1 MPPSSPQPHYLINV
15 FTRHP
20 LAANLLMVMLILAGI
35 WGIRQMTVQL
45 NPPDTTHTVSVDIL
59 WPGASAEDV
68 EQLIAQPV
76 EYQLRSLQQL
86 KSLTSTT
93 AESQTQIL
101 LEFEKGTDMGQ
112 AVDRVKQHIA
122 QTRDL
127 PSDMEEPM
135 VKLSERLETVAAVM
149 LSGTGSI
156 GELVP
161 LAHDIERDLLAR
173 GADYIEFRG
182 IPEEEIAIQIDSQT
196 LFELGTPLHEI
207 AAKVLENSIDAPAG
221 SVGDGQQERGLRSL
235 EQRRSAQAFADLPI
249 NTDNNRQLLRLSDI
263 ATIERR
269 QKDHQRQMLYQ
280 GEPAIMLIL
289 RRAPGSDIMDEA
301 DILHRWY
308 ADNSEQLAQ
317 QGIKATIWLEAWRF
331 AREVLMLVVNN
342 GISGMVLV
350 VAALFVFLNTRI
362 AGWVTLGIPVS
373 FLGALSVF
381 YFMGGSI
388 NFISLV
394 GAVMALGIVVDDAI
408 VVGEHALSRFEAGA
422 SPEQA
427 AAQGAQ
433 HMFAPVMASSLTT
446 LAAFLPLV
454 ILDEPSISQIPLLM
468 ICVIIASLVECF
480 LIMPG
485 HLRHSFQSMQQHRPG
500 RFRQGFD
507 RRFNHFREQV
517 FRPLLVRALA
527 NRRSLIALS
536 LGAFIVALSLLAS
549 GRVKPELNLNMNFEF
564 ADAHL
569 QFTAGAS
576 EADKRAVLEDMERA
590 LQETNAAFGGDTV
603 VTHVLQRNWANL
615 EQRVRSGSQ
624 YAAFWVELTPPNE
637 RKVTLAEFSS
647 AWQQRIQPSPFVETL
662 QFEAGDNDWPDL
674 QLYFSGADTSV
685 LKAAAEELAAQL
697 SHMPGVNNVFDDLPY
712 GKEQWLINLTTE
724 GRAAGLTSAGIAR
737 QLHAAYEGYRVQRF
751 SEGDSELEV
760 RVSLPAS
767 ERFALG
773 SIDQL
778 PITTPGGEVLPLAVV
793 ADLSSRRGIEQINHR
808 DGRQVI
814 NIYANVNRRE
824 NTPMAIIASLEESII
839 PGIVERYGVSYGLGE
854 RSAEESKVLG
864 DMLLGA
870 VIGLILIYLI
880 LAWVFASWSWP
891 LAVMLAIPL
900 GITGALFGLQ
910 LLGLNLGAMAIMGL
924 FTLTG
929 VIVNDSIILIN
940 AYKSRR
946 EAGDDAYDALITACE
961 ARLRPVILTSVT
973 TSLGLV
979 PMMLETSPSAETI
992 APLAVVICF
1001 GLLYG
1006 TTLILFTIP
1015 AVLSVLESIS
1025 QRRRQR
1031 RAATSAN
1038 TPIQSATGSLS

>member
-1 MPPSSPQPHYLINV
+1 MSAPSKQTHYLIDV

-35 WGIRQMTVQL
+35 WGLRQMTVQL
-45 NPPDTTHTVSVDIL
+45 NPPEPSNAVSVEIL
-59 WPGASAEDV
+59 WPGASTEDI
-68 EQLIAQPV
+68 EQLIARPV
-76 EYQLRSLQQL
+76 EHQLRSLQNL
-86 KSLTSTT
+86 KNLTSTT
-93 AESQTQIL
+93 AESQVQIQ
-101 LEFEKGTDMGQ
+101 LEFEKGSDMGR
-112 AVDRVKQHIA
+112 AIDRVKQQIA

-127 PSDMEEPM
+127 PGDMEEPT
-135 VKLSERLETVAAVM
+135 VKLSERLETVAALL

-156 GELVP
+156 AELVP
-161 LAHDIERDLLAR
+161 LAHSIERELLAR
-173 GADYIEFRG
+173 GADHIEFRG
-182 IPEEEIAIQIDSQT
+182 IPQEEIAIQIGSQT
-196 LFELGTPLHEI
+196 LIELGTPLHEI
-207 AAKVLENSIDAPAG
+207 ARQVLENSVDAPAG
-221 SVGDGQQERGLRSL
+221 SVGEGQMERGLRSL

-249 NTDNNRQLLRLSDI
+249 HADDKRQLLQLGDI

-269 QKDHQRQMLYQ
+269 QRDHQRQMLYQ
-280 GEPAIMLIL
+280 GEPAIMMIL

-301 DILHRWY
+301 EILKQWHD
-308 ADNSEQLAQ
+308 DNATSLAQ
-317 QGIKATIWLEAWRF
+317 QGIESTIWLEAWRF
-331 AREVLMLVVNN
+331 AREILMLVVNN
-342 GISGMVLV
+342 GISGMALV
-350 VAALFVFLNTRI
+350 ILALFLFLNARI

-373 FLGALSVF
+373 FLGALAVF
-381 YFMGGSI
+381 YYLGGSI

-408 VVGEHALSRFEAGA
+408 VVGEHALARFEAGE

-454 ILDEPSISQIPLLM
+454 ILNEPSISQIPLLM
-468 ICVIIASLVECF
+468 ICIIIASLIECF

-485 HLRHSFQSMQQHRPG
+485 HLRHSFQSMQQHQPN
-500 RFRQGFD
+500 RFRQGFE
-507 RRFNHFREQV
+507 RRFAQFRDQ
-517 FRPLLVRALA
+517 FFSPLLLRALA

-536 LGAFIVALSLLAS
+536 LGAFVVALSLLAS

-569 QFTAGAS
+569 QFAAGAS
-576 EADKRAVLEDMERA
+576 ESDKRSVLADMERA
-590 LQETNAAFGGDTV
+590 LEETNAAFGGEVV

-624 YAAFWVELTPPNE
+624 YAAFWVELSPPNE
-637 RKVTLAEFSS
+637 RTVTLSEFSS
-647 AWQQRIQPSPFVETL
+647 AWQQRVKPSPWVETL
-662 QFEAGDNDWPDL
+662 QFEAGDNRWPDL
-674 QLYFSGADTSV
+674 QLYFSGGDATV
-685 LKAAAEELAAQL
+685 LKAAAEELAGRL
-697 SHMPGVNNVFDDLPY
+697 RHLPGVSNVFDDLPY
-712 GKEQWLINLTTE
+712 GKEQWVVSLTTE
-724 GRAAGLTSAGIAR
+724 GRAAGLTSAEIGR

-751 SEGDSELEV
+751 GEGDAELEV

-773 SIDQL
+773 SVGQL
-778 PITTPGGEVLPLAVV
+778 PITTPAGDVLPLSAV
-793 ADLSSRRGIEQINHR
+793 ATLGARRGIEQINHR

-814 NIYANVNRRE
+814 NIYANLDRRQ
-824 NTPMAIIASLEESII
+824 NTAMALISQLEETVI
-839 PGIVERYGVSYGLGE
+839 PGIVERYDVSYGLGE
-854 RSAEESKVLG
+854 RSAEESRVLG
-864 DMLLGA
+864 DMMLGA
-870 VIGLILIYLI
+870 VIGLLLIYLI

-900 GITGALFGLQ
+900 GLTGALFGLQ
-910 LLGLNLGAMAIMGL
+910 LMGMNLGVMAIMGL

-929 VIVNDSIILIN
+929 VIINDSIILIN

-946 EAGDDAYDALITACE
+946 EAGDSSHDALITACR

-973 TSLGLV
+973 TSVGLI
-979 PMMLETSPSAETI
+979 PMMLESSPSAEMM

-1015 AVLSVLESIS
+1015 AVLSVLESLAV
-1025 QRRRQR
+1025 RRRP
-1031 RAATSAN
+1031 AASGTDHPN
-1038 TPIQSATGSLS
+1038 LHSATGALS